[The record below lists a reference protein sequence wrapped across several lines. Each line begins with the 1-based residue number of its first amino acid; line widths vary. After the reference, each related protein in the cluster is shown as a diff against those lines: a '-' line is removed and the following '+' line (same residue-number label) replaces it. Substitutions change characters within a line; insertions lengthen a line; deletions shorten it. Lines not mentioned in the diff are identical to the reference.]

1 MNRSHRARTLLRLI
15 AATGLLVFLGM
26 AVLLEL
32 RPVVILSGSMEPS
45 ISTGSIC
52 FISGADRRGVPGKV
66 VAYELKDHLVVHRIS
81 RCVSGGESFIT
92 KGDSNDTEDP
102 IPVSAKQI
110 RGRVIGTIP
119 YLGYGA
125 VFLRSRAGILLTAA
139 MVFFLLKILCSTICT
154 QEGQYIF
161 HWLRYIV
168 EQQSTTTIPK
178 SEW

>member
-15 AATGLLVFLGM
+15 AATGLLVILGI

-139 MVFFLLKILCSTICT
+139 MVFFL
-154 QEGQYIF
+154 IF
-161 HWLRYIV
+161 VCFRREDHV
-168 EQQSTTTIPK
+168 
-178 SEW
+178 

>member
-1 MNRSHRARTLLRLI
+1 MNRSRRARTLLRLI

-102 IPVSAKQI
+102 IPVS
-110 RGRVIGTIP
+110 
-119 YLGYGA
+119 
-125 VFLRSRAGILLTAA
+125 GIWRCVSEKSGWHPFDSSDGIFSHICLLSA
-139 MVFFLLKILCSTICT
+139 
-154 QEGQYIF
+154 
-161 HWLRYIV
+161 
-168 EQQSTTTIPK
+168 
-178 SEW
+178 

>member
-1 MNRSHRARTLLRLI
+1 MNRSRRARTLLRLI

-66 VAYELKDHLVVHRIS
+66 VAYEMKDHLVVHRIS

-102 IPVSAKQI
+102 IP
-110 RGRVIGTIP
+110 

-139 MVFFLLKILCSTICT
+139 MVFFLTFVCFRR
-154 QEGQYIF
+154 ED
-161 HWLRYIV
+161 HV
-168 EQQSTTTIPK
+168 
-178 SEW
+178 

>member
-15 AATGLLVFLGM
+15 AATGLLVILGI

-52 FISGADRRGVPGKV
+52 
-66 VAYELKDHLVVHRIS
+66 LVVHRIS

-139 MVFFLLKILCSTICT
+139 MVFFLTFVCFRR
-154 QEGQYIF
+154 ED
-161 HWLRYIV
+161 HV
-168 EQQSTTTIPK
+168 
-178 SEW
+178 

>member
-1 MNRSHRARTLLRLI
+1 MNRSRRARTLLRLI
-15 AATGLLVFLGM
+15 AATGLLVLLGM
-26 AVLLEL
+26 TVLLEL

-110 RGRVIGTIP
+110 RGRVIYRLYFT
-119 YLGYGA
+119 
-125 VFLRSRAGILLTAA
+125 VSFLRSRAGILLTAA
-139 MVFFLLKILCSTICT
+139 MVFFLTFVCFRR
-154 QEGQYIF
+154 ED
-161 HWLRYIV
+161 HV
-168 EQQSTTTIPK
+168 
-178 SEW
+178 

>member
-1 MNRSHRARTLLRLI
+1 
-15 AATGLLVFLGM
+15 
-26 AVLLEL
+26 
-32 RPVVILSGSMEPS
+32 MEPS

-139 MVFFLLKILCSTICT
+139 MVFFLTFVCFRR
-154 QEGQYIF
+154 ED
-161 HWLRYIV
+161 HV
-168 EQQSTTTIPK
+168 
-178 SEW
+178 

>member
-1 MNRSHRARTLLRLI
+1 MNRSRRARTLLRLI

-81 RCVSGGESFIT
+81 RCVSGGEFFI
-92 KGDSNDTEDP
+92 KGR
-102 IPVSAKQI
+102 Q
-110 RGRVIGTIP
+110 
-119 YLGYGA
+119 
-125 VFLRSRAGILLTAA
+125 
-139 MVFFLLKILCSTICT
+139 
-154 QEGQYIF
+154 
-161 HWLRYIV
+161 
-168 EQQSTTTIPK
+168 
-178 SEW
+178 

>member
-15 AATGLLVFLGM
+15 AATGLLVILGI

-52 FISGADRRGVPGKV
+52 RRGVPGKV

-139 MVFFLLKILCSTICT
+139 IVFFLTFVCFRR
-154 QEGQYIF
+154 ED
-161 HWLRYIV
+161 HV
-168 EQQSTTTIPK
+168 
-178 SEW
+178 

>member
-15 AATGLLVFLGM
+15 AATGLLVILGI

-32 RPVVILSGSMEPS
+32 RLVVILSGSMEPS

-110 RGRVIGTIP
+110 RGRVIGTIS
-119 YLGYGA
+119 
-125 VFLRSRAGILLTAA
+125 VSGIWRCVSEKSGWHSFDSGDGIFSHICLLSARRPC
-139 MVFFLLKILCSTICT
+139 IID
-154 QEGQYIF
+154 
-161 HWLRYIV
+161 R
-168 EQQSTTTIPK
+168 
-178 SEW
+178 